1 VIGGDPAATATE
13 LHASAAA
20 WAGRGILLRGPSG
33 AGKSALLARL
43 LAAGAY
49 LVADDLVRLE
59 RRGRTLHATA
69 HATAVAGAGL
79 IELRRS
85 GIFRLATTV
94 GVPVSLCV
102 DLGADLGRERLPER
116 RSAEFAGVQVPSL
129 LVGDGRDPAAVAHIL
144 VALAA
149 RRAH

>member
-1 VIGGDPAATATE
+1 VTRGAHPATATD

-33 AGKSALLARL
+33 AGKSALVARL
-43 LAAGAY
+43 LMAGAY

-59 RRGRTLHATA
+59 RRGTLL
-69 HATAVAGAGL
+69 HATAVAGSGL
-79 IELRRS
+79 IELRRN
-85 GIFRLATTV
+85 GIFRLATSP

-102 DLGADLGRERLPER
+102 DLDADLGRERMPER
-116 RSAEFAGVQVPSL
+116 RSAEIAGVEVPL
-129 LVGDGRDPAAVAHIL
+129 LLLGDGRDPAAVAHII

-149 RRAH
+149 RRVH

>member
-1 VIGGDPAATATE
+1 VTQGDPTVAATE

-20 WAGRGILLRGPSG
+20 WAGRGILLRGPPG

-59 RRGRTLHATA
+59 RRGTVLRAA
-69 HATAVAGAGL
+69 AVAGAGL
-79 IELRRS
+79 IELRRN
-85 GIFRLATTV
+85 GIFRLVATG

-102 DLGADLGRERLPER
+102 DLDADPWGERLPER
-116 RSAEFAGVQVPSL
+116 GSAEIAGVDVPAL
-129 LVGDGRDPAAVAHIL
+129 LVGDGGHPAAVAHIL

>member
-1 VIGGDPAATATE
+1 VTRGAHPATATD

-59 RRGRTLHATA
+59 RRGAVLHATSA
-69 HATAVAGAGL
+69 AEAGL
-79 IELRRS
+79 IELRRN
-85 GIFRLATTV
+85 GIFRVATTV

-102 DLGADLGRERLPER
+102 DLGADLARERLPER
-116 RSAEFAGVQVPSL
+116 RSAEIAGVEVPSL

-144 VALAA
+144 VALVA
-149 RRAH
+149 RRVH

>member
-1 VIGGDPAATATE
+1 VIRGDPAAAAVTE
-13 LHASAAA
+13 LQASAAA

-33 AGKSALLARL
+33 AGKSALLTRL

-59 RRGRTLHATA
+59 RRGRML
-69 HATAVAGAGL
+69 HATAVAEAGL
-79 IELRRS
+79 IELRRN
-85 GIFRLATTV
+85 GIFRLATTA
-94 GVPVSLCV
+94 GAPVSLCV
-102 DLGADLGRERLPER
+102 DLDADLGCGERLPER
-116 RSAEFAGVQVPSL
+116 RSAEIAGVDIPSL
-129 LVGDGRDPAAVAHIL
+129 LVGDGRDPAAVAHVL

>member
-1 VIGGDPAATATE
+1 MIQGDSGAAATE

-43 LAAGAY
+43 LEAGAY

-59 RRGRTLHATA
+59 RRGTML
-69 HATAVAGAGL
+69 HATAVAESGL
-79 IELRRS
+79 IELRRN

-102 DLGADLGRERLPER
+102 DLDADPGRERLPER
-116 RSAEFAGVQVPSL
+116 RSAEIAGVDVPLL
-129 LVGDGRDPAAVAHIL
+129 LVGDGRDPAAAAHVLI
-144 VALAA
+144 ALAA
-149 RRAH
+149 RRVQ

>member
-1 VIGGDPAATATE
+1 VTRSGPPATAATE
-13 LHASAAA
+13 LHASAGA
-20 WAGRGILLRGPSG
+20 WAGKGILLRGPSG

-59 RRGRTLHATA
+59 RRGTTL

-79 IELRRS
+79 IELRRN
-85 GIFRLATTV
+85 GIFRLATTT

>member
-1 VIGGDPAATATE
+1 MTQGDPVVAAATE

-59 RRGRTLHATA
+59 RRGTML

-79 IELRRS
+79 IELRRN
-85 GIFRLATTV
+85 GIFRLVATTA
-94 GVPVSLCV
+94 GAPVSLCV
-102 DLGADLGRERLPER
+102 DLVADLGCSERLPER
-116 RSAEFAGVQVPSL
+116 RSAKIAGVDVPSL
-129 LVGDGRDPAAVAHIL
+129 LVGDGRDPAAVAHVL

-149 RRAH
+149 RRVH